1 MRKFMHLHPM
11 PTATSEQQHA
21 RRSAIAEL
29 LGRHRIARQSELVA
43 RLRTLGYEATQSSV
57 SRDLRE
63 LGVAK
68 QSGRYRLPA
77 NVAAGDDR
85 ALRSS
90 AEFVRSI
97 APAGPNLL
105 VLRTAIGAAQRVALT
120 LDRLNWPEIV
130 GTLSGDDTIF
140 IATTTLANQ
149 RRVQRRLQDNLE
161 AD

>member
-1 MRKFMHLHPM
+1 M

-21 RRSAIAEL
+21 RRNAITL
-29 LGRHRIARQSELVA
+29 LLSRHRISRQSELVA
-43 RLRTLGYEATQSSV
+43 RLRALGHEATQSSV

-68 QSGRYRLPA
+68 QGGRYSLPGI
-77 NVAAGDDR
+77 AAGLDQR
-85 ALRSS
+85 TLRSS
-90 AEFVRSI
+90 AEFVRGL

-105 VLRTAIGAAQRVALT
+105 VVRTAIGAAQRVALT

-149 RRVQRRLQDNLE
+149 RRLQRRLQDSFKAE
-161 AD
+161 

>member
-1 MRKFMHLHPM
+1 M
-11 PTATSEQQHA
+11 PTATSDQQHA

-29 LGRHRIARQSELVA
+29 LSRHRIARQSDLVA
-43 RLRTLGYEATQSSV
+43 RLRALGHEATQSSV

-68 QSGRYRLPA
+68 QDGRYSMPA
-77 NVAAGDDR
+77 RAASLDDR
-85 ALRSS
+85 TLRSS
-90 AEFVRSI
+90 AEFVRSL

-105 VLRTAIGAAQRVALT
+105 VVRTAIGAAQRVALT

-149 RRVQRRLQDNLE
+149 RRLQRRLQDNLKAE
-161 AD
+161 S

>member
-1 MRKFMHLHPM
+1 M
-11 PTATSEQQHA
+11 PTATSDQQHA

-29 LGRHRIARQSELVA
+29 LSQHRIARQSDLVA
-43 RLRTLGYEATQSSV
+43 RLRTRGFEATQSSV

-68 QSGRYRLPA
+68 QGGRYSLPSQTSDL
-77 NVAAGDDR
+77 DDQ

-90 AEFVRSI
+90 AEFVRRI

-105 VLRTAIGAAQRVALT
+105 VIRTAIGAAQRVALT

-140 IATTTLANQ
+140 VATTTLANQ
-149 RRVQRRLQDNLE
+149 RRLHRRLQE
-161 AD
+161 RIKAHQ

>member
-1 MRKFMHLHPM
+1 M

-29 LGRHRIARQSELVA
+29 LRTHRIGRQSELVT
-43 RLRTLGYEATQSSV
+43 RLRARGLDATQSSV

-68 QSGRYRLPA
+68 QGGRYAMPA
-77 NVAAGDDR
+77 NVAAAGDSV
-85 ALRSS
+85 LRD
-90 AEFVRSI
+90 ATDFVRGI

-105 VLRTAIGAAQRVALT
+105 VITTATGAAQRVALM
-120 LDRLNWPEIV
+120 LDRLQWPEIV

-140 IATTTLANQ
+140 VATTTLANQ
-149 RRVQRRLQDNLE
+149 RRLQRRMQDILK
-161 AD
+161 ADS